1 MVKNIRPMLEKIIK
15 RIRPSKKEKD
25 VEKKLVDKIIKK
37 IKGLEG
43 KHIEVMHCGSSA
55 RDTDIGGDKDL
66 DIFVLFPKKMNREEF
81 EKEGL
86 RIGRTIFKGKKW
98 EECYSEHPYV
108 RGYVDNFAIEI
119 VPSYK
124 VEDASL
130 MQSAVDRSPL
140 HQKYLLE
147 RLTEKQKDEVRLL
160 RAFLKGIDCYG
171 AKLKVNSMPGYAVEL
186 LILHYGSFFD
196 CVKASAVWKN
206 GEVIDIEKYY
216 SEPSEAKKKFN
227 HHLNLVDPTDKNR
240 NVAAAVSYNQFAR
253 FIAACRKFLEKPNEK
268 FFFPKKKKGWPL
280 AKIKKMFKEKE
291 ILILKMPYPKKAISD
306 VIYGQIKNL
315 TKKLETQ
322 LKLNDFIVKS
332 SGEWT
337 DEKNAIV
344 HAFEFESLEIER
356 VKKHLGPEIADA
368 KNAAIFLKSH
378 KKIIS
383 GPIIENGRWVIEK
396 ERKFW
401 NAKGFLKAEIKKIL
415 VKDPLNKTIKK
426 ARVVEEKDI
435 LPIYK
440 KDCEFASFLTAFLK
454 NREDF
459 LDW

>member
-1 MVKNIRPMLEKIIK
+1 MVKNMEAMLSKIVK
-15 RIRPSKKEKD
+15 RIKPSKTEKEA
-25 VEKKLVDKIIKK
+25 EKKLIDKIFGKIKK
-37 IKGLEG
+37 IEG

-66 DIFVLFPKKMNREEF
+66 DIFVLFPKKMKRAEF

-86 RIGRTIFKGKKW
+86 RIGRTVFKGKKW

-108 RGYVDNFAIEI
+108 RGQMDNFVIEI

-124 VEDASL
+124 VEDASA

-147 RLTEKQKDEVRLL
+147 RLTEKQKDEIRLL

-186 LILHYGSFFD
+186 LILYYGSFMG
-196 CVKASAVWKN
+196 CIKAAANWKN
-206 GEVIDIEKYY
+206 GEIIDIEKHY
-216 SEPSEAKKKFN
+216 SDPSEAKKKFN

-253 FIAACRKFLEKPNEK
+253 FIAACRKFLEKPNER
-268 FFFPKKKKGWPL
+268 FFFPEKKKGWPIS
-280 AKIKKMFKEKE
+280 KIKKMFKEKE
-291 ILILKMPYPKKAISD
+291 ILILKIPYPKNAISD
-306 VIYGQIKNL
+306 VVYGQIKNL
-315 TKKLETQ
+315 TKKMKTR

-337 DEKNAIV
+337 DEKSIIV
-344 HAFEFESLEIER
+344 NAFEFESLEIER

-401 NAKGFLKAEIKKIL
+401 NAK
-415 VKDPLNKTIKK
+415 
-426 ARVVEEKDI
+426 
-435 LPIYK
+435 
-440 KDCEFASFLTAFLK
+440 EF
-454 NREDF
+454 
-459 LDW
+459 